1 MSQTLNVR
9 VNLSRIL
16 KDKVYEG
23 KSGKLV
29 DLTLYVNDEP
39 DQYGNDVSVMMS
51 QTKEERESKA
61 PKQYIGNGKTL
72 DLILGKKNAQE
83 AVVDDGLDF

>member
-72 DLILGKKNAQE
+72 DLILGKKNTQE